1 MSIQETIQERMK
13 RLRQGYIQSL
23 YNEAIQVSSWKAPTD
38 MPHLKSSNS
47 AAQLAA
53 DAENYR
59 TAAARVCTEGTIVP
73 IGQKNI
79 DRVEAMHVTEA
90 SPLGFQPPPHTAN
103 ISSPGIYVDQYWRN
117 LKRKQQDQHVIR
129 LISSS
134 AWLNCISRRS
144 MTTCASY
151 LTSSTTTSSL
161 MQSNNSSL
169 TPTC

>member
-59 TAAARVCTEGTIVP
+59 TAAARVCTEAKITTIGTT
-73 IGQKNI
+73 NI
-79 DRVEAMHVTEA
+79 DSIKAMYVSDA
-90 SPLGFQPPPHTAN
+90 PPLGFQPPPRTAN
-103 ISSPGIYVDQYWRN
+103 
-117 LKRKQQDQHVIR
+117 
-129 LISSS
+129 
-134 AWLNCISRRS
+134 
-144 MTTCASY
+144 
-151 LTSSTTTSSL
+151 
-161 MQSNNSSL
+161 
-169 TPTC
+169 

>member
-1 MSIQETIQERMK
+1 M
-13 RLRQGYIQSL
+13 
-23 YNEAIQVSSWKAPTD
+23 QVSRWKAPTD
-38 MPHLKSSNS
+38 RPPLKSGNR
-47 AAQLAA
+47 AAQLVVDA
-53 DAENYR
+53 DNYQS
-59 TAAARVCTEGTIVP
+59 AVARVCTEGTIVP

-134 AWLNCISRRS
+134 AWLKCISRRS
-144 MTTCASY
+144 MTTRAAY
-151 LTSSTTTSSL
+151 LILSTATLSL
-161 MQSNNSSL
+161 MQSKNSSQ
-169 TPTC
+169 TPTCSVCIRAVPRSYFSCNFDCNFDCNF